1 MAASSIAALDRFT
14 NLRVLILDHNNLV
27 NLRSFPAFLGL
38 ETLSLAYN
46 TLRDLNETL
55 MIISESFPLLRH
67 LNLIKNPINPMF
79 GGQNAKYEMFRAK
92 FKVWVPSL
100 ITLDGIDFSKDEARI
115 SQLRFDIET
124 EKAILLSSPSTLP
137 SIPEE
142 GKSQASAGGAAA
154 GNRSAAAQ
162 NSKES
167 QRSYQFNQRAYKKY
181 HTTKSLVERILK
193 SHSEGNRFIKNED
206 L

>member
-1 MAASSIAALDRFT
+1 MT
-14 NLRVLILDHNNLV
+14 

-100 ITLDGIDFSKDEARI
+100 VTLDGIDFSKDEARI

-124 EKAILLSSPSTLP
+124 EKAILLSGP
-137 SIPEE
+137 
-142 GKSQASAGGAAA
+142 
-154 GNRSAAAQ
+154 
-162 NSKES
+162 
-167 QRSYQFNQRAYKKY
+167 
-181 HTTKSLVERILK
+181 
-193 SHSEGNRFIKNED
+193 
-206 L
+206 